1 MVRSKSSRRWLRRH
15 REDEFVQR
23 AHKEDRRSRAAYKL
37 AEIDARDRLF
47 RPGMTVVDLGAAPGG
62 WSQYAAQCLAG
73 RGRIIAVDIL
83 PMEPIPGV
91 EFIQGDF
98 TENAM
103 LDLLLKRL
111 SGRTVDLVMSDMAPH
126 ISGIGAVDQ
135 ARASELAELVLDFAA
150 KTLRPGGNLL
160 LKVFQGEGYA
170 ELRRRIQTSFGNVF
184 TRKPRASR
192 SESREMYLLG
202 KGFREA

>member
-1 MVRSKSSRRWLRRH
+1 MPRSKSSRRWLRRH

-37 AEIDARDRLF
+37 AEIDARDRLL

-62 WSQYAAQCLAG
+62 WSQYAAQRLAG
-73 RGRIIAVDIL
+73 RGRIVAVDVL
-83 PMEPIPGV
+83 PMAPVSGV
-91 EFIQGDF
+91 EFIRGDF
-98 TENAM
+98 TEEAV

-111 SGRTVDLVMSDMAPH
+111 SGRTVDLVISDMAPN
-126 ISGIGAVDQ
+126 ISGVEARDQ
-135 ARASELAELVLDFAA
+135 ARAIELAELVLDFAA
-150 KTLRPGGNLL
+150 KILRPGGNLL
-160 LKVFQGEGYA
+160 LKVFQGEGYP
-170 ELRRRIQTSFGNVF
+170 ELRKRMQACFGCVL

-202 KGFREA
+202 KGFKEA